1 MKLFQAGQETFK
13 SITRA
18 YYKNSVC
25 AFLVYDITKKES
37 FNNISSW
44 LEECKVQSPKTI
56 LTVLVGNKADLSDK
70 REVSTEEGRDLASR
84 NKMMFFECSA
94 KTGFNIDEVFQES
107 AKSIAQRIKENY
119 YDLSSEICGIKTGM
133 NSEPQGNIVSL
144 EMNNS
149 KKKKSGCC

>member
-1 MKLFQAGQETFK
+1 M
-13 SITRA
+13 
-18 YYKNSVC
+18 
-25 AFLVYDITKKES
+25 
-37 FNNISSW
+37 
-44 LEECKVQSPKTI
+44 QSPKTI
-56 LTVLVGNKADLSDK
+56 LTVLVGNKADLSEK
-70 REVSTEEGRDLASR
+70 REVSTEEGRDLATR

-119 YDLSSEICGIKTGM
+119 YDLTSEICGIKTGM

-144 EMNNS
+144 EMNS